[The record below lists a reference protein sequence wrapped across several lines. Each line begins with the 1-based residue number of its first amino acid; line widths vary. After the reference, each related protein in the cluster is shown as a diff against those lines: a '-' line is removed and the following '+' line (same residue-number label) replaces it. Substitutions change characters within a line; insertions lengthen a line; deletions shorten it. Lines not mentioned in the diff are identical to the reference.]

1 MAGNA
6 DKINCVAEPAN
17 RYYGTRGALRC
28 LNEVGDVAIL
38 ESQYLNGM
46 LRVRCVCFFLRI

>member
-1 MAGNA
+1 MVGSG

-28 LNEVGDVAIL
+28 LSEVGDVAIL

-46 LRVRCVCFFLRI
+46 VC